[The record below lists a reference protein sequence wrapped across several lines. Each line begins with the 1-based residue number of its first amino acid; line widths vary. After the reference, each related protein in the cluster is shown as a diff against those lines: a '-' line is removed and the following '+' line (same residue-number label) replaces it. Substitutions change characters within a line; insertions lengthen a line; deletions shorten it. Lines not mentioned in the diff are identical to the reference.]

1 MAGSMV
7 TGNMVAGRSAAG
19 EVDESYILMGRG
31 GTRKKEEEGVVWG
44 MDNWTW
50 AFETSLP
57 HSLVTHFFQQGHTS

>member
-1 MAGSMV
+1 MPVITIMAGSMV

-44 MDNWTW
+44 MDN
-50 AFETSLP
+50 
-57 HSLVTHFFQQGHTS
+57 